1 MHPKLTQ
8 IHLLQQMIT
17 YLTKTPAALHSLYL
31 HLSNLP
37 TLRTSHI
44 INFLVN

>member
-1 MHPKLTQ
+1 MHPKVTQ